1 MNLIKFR
8 DTCTIVR
15 GTGEVDCYDNPIED
29 AVYEGQCLYEEG
41 GKNWSSDM
49 VTRTPTVFL
58 PGNDVLVSIND
69 RIQVTTE
76 SGREIRA
83 YAKSVR
89 DVRLRVM
96 QTLDITKIELKQAF
110 ED

>member
-1 MNLIKFR
+1 
-8 DTCTIVR
+8 
-15 GTGEVDCYDNPIED
+15 
-29 AVYEGQCLYEEG
+29 
-41 GKNWSSDM
+41 M
-49 VTRTPTVFL
+49 VTRTPTLFI
-58 PGNDVLVSIND
+58 PSNDILVNIND

-96 QTLDITKIELKQAF
+96 QMLDITKIELKQAF

>member
-1 MNLIKFR
+1 
-8 DTCTIVR
+8 
-15 GTGEVDCYDNPIED
+15 
-29 AVYEGQCLYEEG
+29 
-41 GKNWSSDM
+41 M
-49 VTRTPTVFL
+49 VTKTTTVFL
-58 PGNDVLVSIND
+58 TGNDVLVNIND

-96 QTLDITKIELKQAF
+96 QMLDITKIELKQAF